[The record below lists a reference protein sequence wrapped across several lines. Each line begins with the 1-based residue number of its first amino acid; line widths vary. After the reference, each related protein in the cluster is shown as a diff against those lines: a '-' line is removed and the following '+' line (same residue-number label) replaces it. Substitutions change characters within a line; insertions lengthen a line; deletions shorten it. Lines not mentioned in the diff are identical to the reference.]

1 MAKTINFNF
10 EGTDY
15 TLEYTRASVATLEK
29 QGFNIS
35 DISDKPLITLPTL
48 FAGAFL
54 AHHRFVKR
62 DVIDKIYAKMTN
74 KMDLVMRLAE
84 MYNEPIEALVDE
96 PEESEG
102 NLTWGASW

>member
-1 MAKTINFNF
+1 MAKTINFKF
-10 EGTDY
+10 DGVDY
-15 TLEYTRASVATLEK
+15 TLEYTRASVVALEK
-29 QGFNIS
+29 QGFNVG
-35 DISDKPLITLPTL
+35 DISDKPLTTLPTL

-62 DVIDKIYAKMTN
+62 EIIDRIYDKMTN

-84 MYNEPIEALVDE
+84 MYNEPIEALVNE

>member
-35 DISDKPLITLPTL
+35 DISDKPLVTLPTL

>member
-15 TLEYTRASVATLEK
+15 TLEYTRATVSALEK
-29 QGFNIS
+29 QGFVIG
-35 DISDKPLITLPTL
+35 DISDKPLSTLPTL

-54 AHHRFVKR
+54 AHHKFVKR
-62 DVIDKIYAKMTN
+62 DVIDRIYEKMTN

-84 MYNEPIEALVDE
+84 MYNEPIEALVGE

-102 NLTWGASW
+102 NLSWGASW

>member
-1 MAKTINFNF
+1 MAKTINFKF

-15 TLEYTRASVATLEK
+15 TLEFTRASVVTLEK
-29 QGFNIS
+29 QGFSIN
-35 DISDKPLITLPTL
+35 DIAEKPLTTLPTL

-62 DVIDKIYAKMTN
+62 DVIDRIYDKMTN

-102 NLTWGASW
+102 NLAWGASW

>member
-1 MAKTINFNF
+1 MAKTITFNF

-15 TLEYTRASVATLEK
+15 TLEYTRATVATLEK

-35 DISDKPLITLPTL
+35 EISEKPLTTLPAL

-54 AHHRFVKR
+54 AHHRLVKR
-62 DVIDKIYAKMTN
+62 DVIDRIYDKMTN

-102 NLTWGASW
+102 NLTWGTSW

>member
-1 MAKTINFNF
+1 MAKTITFNF

-15 TLEYTRASVATLEK
+15 TLEYTRATVATLEK

-35 DISDKPLITLPTL
+35 EISEKPLTTLPTL

-62 DVIDKIYAKMTN
+62 DVIDRIYDKMTN

-102 NLTWGASW
+102 NLTWGTSW